1 MEKQL
6 NINKMYRTGLIFW
19 LYDSTSDGKNHWRK
33 RRSEDRVSDETL
45 IALGAKEVTHW
56 EILLF
61 DEINSLEATI
71 ASFRAH
77 AVKVETVEELQFC
90 QMVAE
95 KIESCRLE
103 LSKVASGWF
112 GEEVGACKEEK

>member
-1 MEKQL
+1 
-6 NINKMYRTGLIFW
+6 MYRTGLIFW
-19 LYDSTSDGKNHWRK
+19 LHDGTQGGQTHWRK

-71 ASFRAH
+71 ASFMAH
-77 AVKVETVEELQFC
+77 SEKVETIEEQQFC
-90 QMVAE
+90 HMVAG
-95 KIESCRLE
+95 KIALCRLE

-112 GEEVGACKEEK
+112 GEEVGAYKEETKQ